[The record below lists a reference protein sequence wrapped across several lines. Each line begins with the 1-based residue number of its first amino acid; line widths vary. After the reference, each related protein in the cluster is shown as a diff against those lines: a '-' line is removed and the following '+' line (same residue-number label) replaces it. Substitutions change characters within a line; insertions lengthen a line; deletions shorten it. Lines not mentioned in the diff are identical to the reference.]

1 MLSIVIATTRDITEL
16 KKSLEDYEVLVQK
29 EKGLVNARNA
39 GWRRATGDI
48 IAFIDDDVVLDN
60 DWSFEMSMAFANLRV
75 SGVMGGVVTKSGNRD
90 NDWSHPI
97 LKKFFNRIGSVQAC
111 NMAFRKSA
119 LEAVGGFDMSFNNG
133 VGEWSEP
140 DLVNRIKE
148 KFSVIDYPEALLYHY
163 PSQQGIYKERAK
175 HSYWR
180 MRNFMTFRKRWLKW
194 DWNLIQIVVIFY
206 IYWFYKFLRTGNINW
221 LGGLCAL
228 RGYEQR

>member
-1 MLSIVIATTRDITEL
+1 
-16 KKSLEDYEVLVQK
+16 
-29 EKGLVNARNA
+29 
-39 GWRRATGDI
+39 
-48 IAFIDDDVVLDN
+48 
-60 DWSFEMSMAFANLRV
+60 
-75 SGVMGGVVTKSGNRD
+75 
-90 NDWSHPI
+90 
-97 LKKFFNRIGSVQAC
+97 
-111 NMAFRKSA
+111 